1 MTEVTVTIRLLPPIL
16 ANQIAAGEVVE
27 RPASVVKELV
37 ENSLDAGATKIEVDI
52 VQGGAKLIR
61 VRDNGSGI
69 PREDL
74 PLALRR
80 HATSKISTA
89 DDLNAITT
97 MGFRG
102 EALASASAVSRLT
115 LTSRTEGQKEA
126 WQVFAEGSEQEAVI
140 KPASHPVGTTVEVK
154 DLFFNVPARRRFLKS
169 EKTEFSRIL
178 QTVSHLALSR
188 FDFEITLRRDGRLVK
203 TVKVPGS
210 PDEDIIRVGAVVGGT
225 FAEEALRVSLE
236 SGGTELTGW
245 VMMPEPGS
253 GSVPDEYFFVNGRS
267 VRDRLLMHAVR
278 QAATEIT
285 GRNEV
290 PSYVL
295 YLRIDPH
302 DVDVNVHPTK
312 HEVRFAEARGVH
324 DLVVTGV
331 RNALA
336 EVYGQGSV
344 LPEADEG
351 GYIPP
356 EIKFRE
362 KAGEQDLFTQGSGSD
377 APAEGTAGVAP
388 AEAPYSA
395 DAPDAAPLGDAPAGE
410 MERGG
415 SGDEERGSSLQLSV
429 HAGGAGGSGSS
440 GGITGSAGGFRGGAR
455 PFRDGGER
463 QLSRSEMERY
473 ARSYEELYRA
483 RLPDEGPDASADAPG
498 EGLST
503 AQEAGGAL
511 AEYRLIRIVDGHTGV
526 FAGKSDLYL
535 LDLPH
540 AFRKMTEKGILEGAE
555 LRALSPAPLI
565 MPVSVKT
572 TEKNVSWAAGHE
584 EFLKRLG
591 FSLRVRGSSVQF
603 NAVPLTLRTTVVA
616 DTCLRLIT
624 DAAERGLSDAP
635 DEKFAEL
642 FADMASEGK
651 RFTPQ
656 EALRL
661 SELCPYLMERLPA
674 DFLDEAVRKH
684 TGESS

>member
-1 MTEVTVTIRLLPPIL
+1 MTIRLLPPVL

-37 ENSLDAGATKIEVDI
+37 ENSLDAGATRIDVDI

-69 PREDL
+69 PRDEL
-74 PLALRR
+74 PLALVR

-89 DDLNAITT
+89 DDLAAITT

-102 EALASASAVSRLT
+102 EALASAASVSRLT
-115 LTSRTEGQKEA
+115 LTSRTEDEKEA
-126 WQVFAEGSEQEAVI
+126 WQVFAEGSAEEASI

-188 FDFEITLRRDGRLVK
+188 FDFEISLRRDGRLVK
-203 TVKVPGS
+203 TVRIPAD
-210 PDEDIIRVGAVVGGT
+210 PDEDIIRVGSVVGGS
-225 FAEEALRVSLE
+225 FAEEAVRVSEE
-236 SGGTELTGW
+236 SAGTELKGW
-245 VMMPEPGS
+245 IMMPNPEGGS
-253 GSVPDEYFFVNGRS
+253 APDEYFFVNGRA

-285 GRNEV
+285 GKNAV

-295 YLRIDPH
+295 YLKIDPH

-312 HEVRFAEARGVH
+312 HEVRFAEARSVH
-324 DLVVTGV
+324 DLVVLGV
-331 RNALA
+331 RNAFA
-336 EVYGQGSV
+336 GVYGQGSV
-344 LPEADEG
+344 FPETDEG
-351 GYIPP
+351 GYAPP

-362 KAGEQDLFTQGSGSD
+362 RREGEDLFSGNRETAAPGTAPGSGGA
-377 APAEGTAGVAP
+377 APAG
-388 AEAPYSA
+388 
-395 DAPDAAPLGDAPAGE
+395 APLGSASGSIPS
-410 MERGG
+410 GG
-415 SGDEERGSSLQLSV
+415 SGKGEDSWFTLRV
-429 HAGGAGGSGSS
+429 RAGGAGSGAGTCSRGGSQE
-440 GGITGSAGGFRGGAR
+440 SAGGFRSWSQQ
-455 PFRDGGER
+455 FRSGGER
-463 QLSRSEMERY
+463 QLSRSDMERS
-473 ARSYEELYRA
+473 ARAYEELYRA
-483 RLPDEGPDASADAPG
+483 RLPG
-498 EGLST
+498 EGDEAAAGSQGEGT
-503 AQEAGGAL
+503 SPAPEAEGAQT
-511 AEYRLIRIVDGHTGV
+511 EYRLIRIVDGHTGV

-540 AFRKMTEKGILEGAE
+540 AFRKMTEKGILEGSE

>member
-69 PREDL
+69 PREEL

-312 HEVRFAEARGVH
+312 HEVRFAEAREVH

-331 RNALA
+331 RSALA

-351 GYIPP
+351 GYVPP

-362 KAGEQDLFTQGSGSD
+362 KRGEQDLFTQGSGSD
-377 APAEGTAGVAP
+377 SPAPEALTAG
-388 AEAPYSA
+388 EAPGG
-395 DAPDAAPLGDAPAGE
+395 APETSPSGDAPAKMDESSSGE
-410 MERGG
+410 DNER
-415 SGDEERGSSLQLSV
+415 SSFLSLRV
-429 HAGGAGGSGSS
+429 SAGGAGSGSGSGGGTFGS
-440 GGITGSAGGFRGGAR
+440 GGGSRAGVRQFQSGG
-455 PFRDGGER
+455 GR

-483 RLPDEGPDASADAPG
+483 RLPG
-498 EGLST
+498 EGDEAAAGSQGEGT
-503 AQEAGGAL
+503 SPAPEAEGAQT
-511 AEYRLIRIVDGHTGV
+511 EYRLIRIVDGHTGV

-540 AFRKMTEKGILEGAE
+540 AFRKMTEKGILEGSE

>member
-69 PREDL
+69 PREEL

-295 YLRIDPH
+295 YLKIDPH

-344 LPEADEG
+344 LPAADEG

-377 APAEGTAGVAP
+377 SPAPEALTAG
-388 AEAPYSA
+388 EAPGG
-395 DAPDAAPLGDAPAGE
+395 APETSPSGDAPAKMDESSSGE
-410 MERGG
+410 DNER
-415 SGDEERGSSLQLSV
+415 SSFLSLRV
-429 HAGGAGGSGSS
+429 SAGGAGSGSGSGGGTFGS
-440 GGITGSAGGFRGGAR
+440 GGGSRAGVRQFQSGG
-455 PFRDGGER
+455 GR

-483 RLPDEGPDASADAPG
+483 RLPG
-498 EGLST
+498 EGDEAAAGSQGEGT
-503 AQEAGGAL
+503 SPAPEAEGAQT
-511 AEYRLIRIVDGHTGV
+511 EYRLIRIVDGHTGV

-540 AFRKMTEKGILEGAE
+540 AFRKMTEKGILEGSE

>member
-37 ENSLDAGATKIEVDI
+37 ENSLDAGATRIEVDI
-52 VQGGAKLIR
+52 IAGGAKLIR

-80 HATSKISTA
+80 HATSKISTS
-89 DDLNAITT
+89 DDLGSITT

-253 GSVPDEYFFVNGRS
+253 GSVPDEYFFVNGRT

-295 YLRIDPH
+295 YLKIDPH

-312 HEVRFAEARGVH
+312 HEVRFAEAREVH

-331 RNALA
+331 RSALA

-351 GYIPP
+351 GYVPP

-362 KAGEQDLFTQGSGSD
+362 KREEQDLFTQGSGSD
-377 APAEGTAGVAP
+377 SPAPEALTAG
-388 AEAPYSA
+388 EAPGG
-395 DAPDAAPLGDAPAGE
+395 APETSPSGDAPAKMDESSSGE
-410 MERGG
+410 DNER
-415 SGDEERGSSLQLSV
+415 SSFLSLRV
-429 HAGGAGGSGSS
+429 SAGGAGSGSGSGGGTFGS
-440 GGITGSAGGFRGGAR
+440 GGGSRAGVRQFQSGG
-455 PFRDGGER
+455 GR

-483 RLPDEGPDASADAPG
+483 RLPG
-498 EGLST
+498 EGDEAAAGSQGEGT
-503 AQEAGGAL
+503 SPAPEAEGAQT
-511 AEYRLIRIVDGHTGV
+511 EYRLIRIVDGHTGV

-540 AFRKMTEKGILEGAE
+540 AFRKMTEKGILEGSE

>member
-37 ENSLDAGATKIEVDI
+37 ENSLDAGATRIEVDI
-52 VQGGAKLIR
+52 IAGGAKLIR

-80 HATSKISTA
+80 HATSKISTS
-89 DDLNAITT
+89 DDLGSITT

-312 HEVRFAEARGVH
+312 HEVRFAEAREVH

-331 RNALA
+331 RSALA

-351 GYIPP
+351 GYVPP

-362 KAGEQDLFTQGSGSD
+362 KREEQDLFTQGSGSD
-377 APAEGTAGVAP
+377 SPAPEALTAG
-388 AEAPYSA
+388 EAPGG
-395 DAPDAAPLGDAPAGE
+395 APETSPSGDAPAKMDESSSGE
-410 MERGG
+410 DNER
-415 SGDEERGSSLQLSV
+415 SSFLSLRV
-429 HAGGAGGSGSS
+429 SAGGAGSGSGSGGGTFGS
-440 GGITGSAGGFRGGAR
+440 GGGSRAGVRQFQSGG
-455 PFRDGGER
+455 GR

-483 RLPDEGPDASADAPG
+483 RLPG
-498 EGLST
+498 EGDEAAAGSQGEGT
-503 AQEAGGAL
+503 SPAPEAEGAQT
-511 AEYRLIRIVDGHTGV
+511 EYRLIRIVDGHTGV

-540 AFRKMTEKGILEGAE
+540 AFRKMTEKGILEGSE

>member
-69 PREDL
+69 PREEL

-312 HEVRFAEARGVH
+312 HEVRFAEAREVH

-331 RNALA
+331 RSALA

-351 GYIPP
+351 GYVPP

-362 KAGEQDLFTQGSGSD
+362 KREEQDLFTQGSGSD
-377 APAEGTAGVAP
+377 SPAPEALTAG
-388 AEAPYSA
+388 EAPGG
-395 DAPDAAPLGDAPAGE
+395 APETSPSGDAPAKMDESSSGE
-410 MERGG
+410 DNER
-415 SGDEERGSSLQLSV
+415 SSFLSLRV
-429 HAGGAGGSGSS
+429 SAGGAGSGSGSGGGTFGS
-440 GGITGSAGGFRGGAR
+440 GGGSRAGVRQFQSGG
-455 PFRDGGER
+455 GR

-483 RLPDEGPDASADAPG
+483 RLPGESDEAAAGSQG
-498 EGLST
+498 EGTSPAPEAEG
-503 AQEAGGAL
+503 AQT
-511 AEYRLIRIVDGHTGV
+511 EYRLIRIVDGHTGV

-540 AFRKMTEKGILEGAE
+540 AFRKMTEKGILEGSE

>member
-1 MTEVTVTIRLLPPIL
+1 MTIRLLPPIL

-37 ENSLDAGATKIEVDI
+37 ENSLDAGATRIEVDI
-52 VQGGAKLIR
+52 IAGGAKLIR

-80 HATSKISTA
+80 HATSKISTS
-89 DDLNAITT
+89 DDLGSITT

-102 EALASASAVSRLT
+102 EALASAAAVSRLT

-140 KPASHPVGTTVEVK
+140 RPASHPVGTTVEVK

-188 FDFEITLRRDGRLVK
+188 SDFEITLRRDGRLVK
-203 TVKVPGS
+203 TVRIPGS
-210 PDEDIIRVGAVVGGT
+210 PDEDIIRVGSVIGGT

-253 GSVPDEYFFVNGRS
+253 GSAPDEYFFVNGRT

-295 YLRIDPH
+295 YLKIDPH

-344 LPEADEG
+344 LPAADEG

-362 KAGEQDLFTQGSGSD
+362 KREEQDLFTQGSGSD
-377 APAEGTAGVAP
+377 SPAPEALTAG
-388 AEAPYSA
+388 EAPGG
-395 DAPDAAPLGDAPAGE
+395 APETSPSGDAPAKMDESSSGE
-410 MERGG
+410 DNER
-415 SGDEERGSSLQLSV
+415 SSFLSLRV
-429 HAGGAGGSGSS
+429 SAGGAGSGSGSGGGTFGS
-440 GGITGSAGGFRGGAR
+440 GGGSRAGVRQFQSGG
-455 PFRDGGER
+455 GR

-511 AEYRLIRIVDGHTGV
+511 AEYRLIRIVDGRTGV

-535 LDLPH
+535 LDLPR
-540 AFRKMTEKGILEGAE
+540 AFRKMTEKGVLEGTE
-555 LRALSPAPLI
+555 LRSLSPAPLI
-565 MPVSVKT
+565 MPVSVRT
-572 TEKNVSWAAGHE
+572 TERNASWAAGHDE
-584 EFLKRLG
+584 LLKKLG
-591 FSLRVRGSSVQF
+591 FSLRVRGNAVQF
-603 NAVPLTLRTTVVA
+603 NAVPLVLRTTVVA

-642 FADMASEGK
+642 FADMASDGK
-651 RFTPQ
+651 KFTPQ

>member
-37 ENSLDAGATKIEVDI
+37 ENSLDAGATRIEVDI
-52 VQGGAKLIR
+52 IAGGAKLIR

-80 HATSKISTA
+80 HATSKISTS
-89 DDLNAITT
+89 DDLGSITT

-210 PDEDIIRVGAVVGGT
+210 PDEDIIRVGSVVGGT

-312 HEVRFAEARGVH
+312 HEVRFAEAREVH

-331 RNALA
+331 RSALA

-351 GYIPP
+351 GYVPP

-362 KAGEQDLFTQGSGSD
+362 KREEQDLFTQGSGSD
-377 APAEGTAGVAP
+377 SPAPEALTAG
-388 AEAPYSA
+388 EAPGG
-395 DAPDAAPLGDAPAGE
+395 APETSPSGDAPAKMDESSSGE
-410 MERGG
+410 DNER
-415 SGDEERGSSLQLSV
+415 SSFLSLRV
-429 HAGGAGGSGSS
+429 SAGGAGSGSGSGGGTFGS
-440 GGITGSAGGFRGGAR
+440 GGGSRAGVRQFQSGG
-455 PFRDGGER
+455 GR

-483 RLPDEGPDASADAPG
+483 RLPG
-498 EGLST
+498 EGDEAAAGSQGEGT
-503 AQEAGGAL
+503 SPAPEAEGAQT
-511 AEYRLIRIVDGHTGV
+511 EYRLIRIVDGHTGV

-540 AFRKMTEKGILEGAE
+540 AFRKMTEKGILEGSE

>member
-1 MTEVTVTIRLLPPIL
+1 MTIRLLPPIL

-89 DDLNAITT
+89 DDLSAITT

-312 HEVRFAEARGVH
+312 HEVRFAEAREVH

-331 RNALA
+331 RSALA

-351 GYIPP
+351 GYVPP

-362 KAGEQDLFTQGSGSD
+362 KREEQDLFTQGSGSD
-377 APAEGTAGVAP
+377 SPAPEALTAG
-388 AEAPYSA
+388 EAPGG
-395 DAPDAAPLGDAPAGE
+395 APETSPSGDAPAKMDESSSGE
-410 MERGG
+410 DNER
-415 SGDEERGSSLQLSV
+415 SSFLSLRV
-429 HAGGAGGSGSS
+429 SAGGAGSGSGSGGGTFGS
-440 GGITGSAGGFRGGAR
+440 GGGSRAGVRQFQSGG
-455 PFRDGGER
+455 GR

-483 RLPDEGPDASADAPG
+483 RLPG
-498 EGLST
+498 EGDEAAAGSQGEGT
-503 AQEAGGAL
+503 SPAPEAEGAQT
-511 AEYRLIRIVDGHTGV
+511 EYRLIRIVDGHTGV

-540 AFRKMTEKGILEGAE
+540 AFRKMTEKGILEGSE

>member
-37 ENSLDAGATKIEVDI
+37 ENSLDAGATRIEVDI
-52 VQGGAKLIR
+52 IAGGAKLIR

-80 HATSKISTA
+80 HATSKISTS
-89 DDLNAITT
+89 DDLGSITT

-102 EALASASAVSRLT
+102 EALASAAAVSRLT

-140 KPASHPVGTTVEVK
+140 RPASHPVGTTVEVK

-312 HEVRFAEARGVH
+312 HEVRFAEAREVH

-331 RNALA
+331 RSALA

-351 GYIPP
+351 GYVPP

-362 KAGEQDLFTQGSGSD
+362 KREEQDLFTQGSGSD
-377 APAEGTAGVAP
+377 SPAPEALTAG
-388 AEAPYSA
+388 EAPGG
-395 DAPDAAPLGDAPAGE
+395 APETSPSGDAPAKMDESSSGE
-410 MERGG
+410 DNER
-415 SGDEERGSSLQLSV
+415 SSFLSLRV
-429 HAGGAGGSGSS
+429 SAGGAGSGSGSGGGTFGS
-440 GGITGSAGGFRGGAR
+440 GGGSRAGVRQFQSGG
-455 PFRDGGER
+455 GR

-483 RLPDEGPDASADAPG
+483 RLPG
-498 EGLST
+498 EGDEAAAGSQGEGT
-503 AQEAGGAL
+503 SPAPEAEGAQT
-511 AEYRLIRIVDGHTGV
+511 EYRLIRIVDGHTGV

-540 AFRKMTEKGILEGAE
+540 AFRKMTEKGILEGSE